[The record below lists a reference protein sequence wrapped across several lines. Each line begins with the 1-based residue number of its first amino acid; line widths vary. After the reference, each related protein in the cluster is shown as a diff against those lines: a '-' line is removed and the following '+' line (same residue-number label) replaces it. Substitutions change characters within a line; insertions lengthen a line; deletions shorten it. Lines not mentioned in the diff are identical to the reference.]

1 MVVFGSKL
9 KGFSFCWTS
18 KKRNYLYG
26 SVLCKFQVYMEMVL
40 KGSSTSIWL
49 RNAQL
54 AIFGAS
60 TATWVV
66 LQEGEVNLTR
76 GYTPW
81 VWLMAFTVASGGLL
95 VAAVL
100 KYADN
105 ILRQFRR

>member
-1 MVVFGSKL
+1 MNESLWLPGDS
-9 KGFSFCWTS
+9 
-18 KKRNYLYG
+18 
-26 SVLCKFQVYMEMVL
+26 QVYMEMVL
-40 KGSSTSIWL
+40 KGSSIWL

-66 LQEGEVNLTR
+66 LQEGEVLHLTR

>member
-1 MVVFGSKL
+1 
-9 KGFSFCWTS
+9 
-18 KKRNYLYG
+18 
-26 SVLCKFQVYMEMVL
+26 MEMVL

-81 VWLMAFTVASGGLL
+81 V
-95 VAAVL
+95 
-100 KYADN
+100 
-105 ILRQFRR
+105 